1 MDLLTLQALPTLQ
14 VHHHQGDIIQT
25 ILTSLP
31 MNYHEKSM
39 HLDLVE
45 IGDLV
50 AGLVPQDQWDLL
62 VHLAILAHQVFLEIQ
77 DLQVLNQIYNH
88 SLTKFK
94 HLRVVRKDLPLI
106 LSHICKH
113 KLVLLDLED
122 LQVYII

>member
-1 MDLLTLQALPTLQ
+1 M
-14 VHHHQGDIIQT
+14 

-39 HLDLVE
+39 HLDLVG

-62 VHLAILAHQVFLEIQ
+62 VHLVILAHPVFLEIL
-77 DLQVLNQIYNH
+77 DLQVLNRIYSH

-94 HLRVVRKDLPLI
+94 PLRVVRKDLRLI
-106 LSHICKH
+106 LSHTCKH
-113 KLVLLDLED
+113 K
-122 LQVYII
+122 

>member
-1 MDLLTLQALPTLQ
+1 
-14 VHHHQGDIIQT
+14 
-25 ILTSLP
+25 
-31 MNYHEKSM
+31 M

-50 AGLVPQDQWDLL
+50 VGLVPQDQWDLL
-62 VHLAILAHQVFLEIQ
+62 VHLVILAHPVFLEIQ